1 MSRKALLFPGQASQY
16 VGMGKDLYDSSDQV
30 RKLYELASEEIGD
43 DIARISFEGPADQ
56 LTQTRFTQPAILLHS
71 LAILTVMGENRPP
84 FDFACG
90 HSLGEYGALAAAGA
104 LSFTDAV
111 RAVVKRAALME
122 EACRSNAGT
131 MAALVGLERA
141 QVEQVCKEA
150 SQQGL
155 VVPANFNSKTQ
166 IVVSGTTAGVEAAV
180 GIARKSGARRA
191 VTLQVGGAF
200 HSPLMGTVGAQLGEF
215 LQSVQI
221 RAARVPVVANASASP
236 VTTPDEIRAS
246 LVMQVTAPV
255 RWSETMEYLVGQG
268 VTSIMEVGP
277 GKVLTGLARRDMR
290 PDQSLNLDKLA
301 DVEELVAVLA

>member
-1 MSRKALLFPGQASQY
+1 
-16 VGMGKDLYDSSDQV
+16 MGKDLYDSSDQV

-104 LSFTDAV
+104 ISFTDTV
-111 RAVVKRAALME
+111 RAVVRRASLME
-122 EACRSNAGT
+122 EACRSNTGT

-141 QVEQVCKEA
+141 QVEQVCTQA

-166 IVVSGTTAGVEAAV
+166 IVISGTTAGVEAAID
-180 GIARKSGARRA
+180 IARNSGARRA
-191 VTLQVGGAF
+191 TMLHVGGAF
-200 HSPLMGTVGAQLGEF
+200 HSPLMGTAGDQLGEF
-215 LQSVQI
+215 LQTIPIS
-221 RAARVPVVANASASP
+221 AARVPVVANVSASP
-236 VTTPDEIRAS
+236 VTTPDDIRAS
-246 LVMQVTAPV
+246 LVKQVTAPV
-255 RWSETMEYLVGQG
+255 RWSETMEYLAGQS

-290 PDQSLNLDKLA
+290 PDQSINLDKLT